1 MPPNTRNS
9 SKNYIVFCSLHKIG
23 DLSLLELEPTPVSGR
38 SDWKHI
44 AKPVALPTEDLKITG
59 KLCTVSGWGRLK
71 SGGIKTQVFILMKE
85 AALLNKE
92 MTYFMSTCLL

>member
-1 MPPNTRNS
+1 MD
-9 SKNYIVFCSLHKIG
+9 SKNYTTFCSLHKIG

-38 SDWKHI
+38 SDWRHS

-71 SGGIKTQVFILMKE
+71 SGGSKKPHILRTVDVLVPSNEICAKMLPEK
-85 AALLNKE
+85 
-92 MTYFMSTCLL
+92 YPWDR